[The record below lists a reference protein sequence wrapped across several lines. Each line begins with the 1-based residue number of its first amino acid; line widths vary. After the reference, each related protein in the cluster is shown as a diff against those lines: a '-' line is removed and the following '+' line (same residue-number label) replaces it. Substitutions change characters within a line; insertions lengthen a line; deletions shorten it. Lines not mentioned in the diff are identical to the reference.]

1 MSDDLKLGAAG
12 APSEAE
18 SSPPRPYTARLEPDQ
33 SAQSSAQASFESFP
47 LTRPEYISAMVH
59 FYRGEMYRSQ
69 VWRTRLDTTTNW
81 AVVTVAGMISF
92 AFSSA
97 EHSPFTLLLANV
109 LITNFLAIEAR
120 RYRYFSVYRARVRMI
135 EENFYLPL
143 IRRSLVSPK
152 DDWRD
157 LIAMDLDVP
166 KFKTTFFEAC
176 LFRLRRNFAFLYVV
190 VLITW
195 IVKLFVH
202 PTPAVS
208 VGEIYSR
215 MGIGPIPP
223 WSVLLA
229 VLAFYVTMVVL
240 LASGKEKRAAAD
252 EVKGLERELD
262 HWKV

>member
-1 MSDDLKLGAAG
+1 MTDIPDPRQAA
-12 APSEAE
+12 E
-18 SSPPRPYTARLEPDQ
+18 
-33 SAQSSAQASFESFP
+33 SFESFP

-69 VWRTRLDTTTNW
+69 MWRARLDTTTNW

-92 AFSSA
+92 AFTNP

-109 LITNFLAIEAR
+109 LITGFLAMEAR

-143 IRRSLVSPK
+143 IRRSLVSPM

-157 LIAMDLDVP
+157 RVAADLDAP
-166 KFKTTFFEAC
+166 KFKNSYIEAL
-176 LFRLRRNFAFLYVV
+176 LFRLGRNYVWLYSI
-190 VLITW
+190 VLVTW
-195 IVKLFVH
+195 VVKLFVD
-202 PTPAVS
+202 PTPATHLS
-208 VGEIYSR
+208 EIYQR

-223 WSVLLA
+223 GA
-229 VLAFYVTMVVL
+229 VLALVVL
-240 LASGKEKRAAAD
+240 LYLCTSLPLLTHHAKRAASD
-252 EVKGLERELD
+252 EIRGLERELS

>member
-1 MSDDLKLGAAG
+1 MDED
-12 APSEAE
+12 
-18 SSPPRPYTARLEPDQ
+18 ARVQD
-33 SAQSSAQASFESFP
+33 SFESFP

-69 VWRTRLDTTTNW
+69 VWRMRLDTTTNW

-92 AFSSA
+92 AFSSP
-97 EHSPFTLLLANV
+97 EHSPFTVLLAIV
-109 LITNFLAIEAR
+109 LISNFLAIEAR

-152 DDWRD
+152 GDWRD

-166 KFKTTFFEAC
+166 KFKTTFFEAL
-176 LFRLRRNFAFLYVV
+176 LFRLRRNYSFLYLVI
-190 VLITW
+190 LITW

-202 PTPAVS
+202 PSPATNVY
-208 VGEIYSR
+208 EIFSR

-223 WSVLLA
+223 WVVLAGVLLTYA
-229 VLAFYVTMVVL
+229 VLVAL
-240 LASGKEKRAAAD
+240 LMTHRAKRSAAD
-252 EVKGLERELD
+252 EVRGYERELE